1 MNFERNPVSN
11 PAYTSNQYPPNIGTQ
26 QNLFPNQNYQQHQQQ
41 PYQPEPAPKKGRG
54 LFGFM
59 LALFGLIIGFVA
71 GYFFSQFKAK
81 LANTAQR
88 LKPTVPLTPVMPAR
102 QPDKTIEE
110 QHVEFREKSLES
122 ISLFPEKK
130 PIGFEFDY
138 SEED

>member
-1 MNFERNPVSN
+1 
-11 PAYTSNQYPPNIGTQ
+11 
-26 QNLFPNQNYQQHQQQ
+26 
-41 PYQPEPAPKKGRG
+41 
-54 LFGFM
+54 
-59 LALFGLIIGFVA
+59 
-71 GYFFSQFKAK
+71 
-81 LANTAQR
+81 
-88 LKPTVPLTPVMPAR
+88 MPAR